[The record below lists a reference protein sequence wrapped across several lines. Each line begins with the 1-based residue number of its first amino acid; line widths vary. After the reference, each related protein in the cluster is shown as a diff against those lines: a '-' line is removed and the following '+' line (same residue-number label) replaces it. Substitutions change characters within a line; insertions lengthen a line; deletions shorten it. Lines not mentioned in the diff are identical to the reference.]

1 MGKLHESAA
10 KAYNSKIEPLVDR
23 VQPKPPPAM
32 KPVESDD
39 VPVMAKLDEGDI
51 EIASFREYEID
62 YTGERKACYF
72 HTSRG
77 ALGVSGTDHDVLLQ
91 VVRRIANDRA
101 YCDSVSEKFVY
112 ERTIDWFRNKVENP
126 AATHASFTDFV
137 EEAAARAITRFEVWL
152 PIPAVQITR
161 PFQIGKTK
169 FRRITKA
176 MMDDWVT
183 RSGVESSAKT
193 EAHFD
198 RLRSRIQNTT
208 AACVEVEAEPIR
220 ANEIALRESEGSIAI
235 LRLACPAMMNVYQW
249 APLDPSFIDRMGA
262 PLILR
267 VENSKIMGQHS
278 ALHERMMT
286 QWVLRPEEIEYYFQ
300 TLWGFGHNLLVIQR
314 NEFQDLLLGA
324 LIHYSKSVLK
334 SDPAERLLYIIT
346 ALESIFIKKDEGIVQ
361 NLRER
366 MAVMMEPGA
375 GKRLKVLDVISKVYE
390 IRSGFV
396 HRAAPIYEISI
407 LEEFFLEAWTTMFFL
422 LNNYNKWDTKT
433 EFLRTVD
440 AHKFSGP
447 EFSTAT
453 IPNKPPG

>member
-1 MGKLHESAA
+1 MGKLHKSAA
-10 KAYNSKIEPLVDR
+10 EAYNSKIEPLVDR
-23 VQPKPPPAM
+23 VQLKPPRPT
-32 KPVESDD
+32 KPVESGD

-51 EIASFREYEID
+51 KIESVREYEID

-91 VVRRIANDRA
+91 VVRRIANDGA
-101 YCDSVSEKFVY
+101 YRDSVSEQFVY
-112 ERTIDWFRNKVENP
+112 ERAIDWIRNKVEN
-126 AATHASFTDFV
+126 AAGAHASFSDFV
-137 EEAAARAITRFEVWL
+137 EEAASRAITRFEVWL

-183 RSGVESSAKT
+183 RPGAESSAKT
-193 EAHFD
+193 EAYFD
-198 RLRSRIQNTT
+198 RLRSRIQSTT

-267 VENSKIMGQHS
+267 VENSKITGQHS

-286 QWVLRPEEIEYYFQ
+286 QWLLRPEEIEHYFRI
-300 TLWGFGHNLLVIQR
+300 LWGFGHNLLVIQR
-314 NEFQDLLLGA
+314 NEFQDLLLDA

-346 ALESIFIKKDEGIVQ
+346 ALESIFIKKDEVIVQ

-366 MAVMMEPGA
+366 MALMMGPGVNM
-375 GKRLKVLDVISKVYE
+375 RLKALEVISKVYE
-390 IRSGFV
+390 IRSSFV
-396 HRAAPIYEISI
+396 HRAVPIYDIST
-407 LEEFFLEAWTTMFFL
+407 LADFFVNAWTTMLFL
-422 LNNYNKWDTKT
+422 LNNYNKWDTKAD
-433 EFLRTVD
+433 FLRTVD
-440 AHKFSGP
+440 THKFSGP
-447 EFSTAT
+447 DFSTAN
-453 IPNKPPG
+453 IPSKSPG